1 MGVKGFS
8 GILHGGIT
16 GPESG
21 LNAGRDHGFTVE
33 SRATGHSDQLDGGG
47 PIPILRAI
55 QYSHSMVRI
64 TAFSLHSFHPGC
76 FGISHLICLFIRR

>member
-33 SRATGHSDQLDGGG
+33 SRATGHSDQLDGG
-47 PIPILRAI
+47 AQYQYFV
-55 QYSHSMVRI
+55 QYSIHIQWFVSQHSPSTRFIQAVL
-64 TAFSLHSFHPGC
+64 AFP
-76 FGISHLICLFIRR
+76 I